1 MRNSP
6 GDTPIGAGWLVFLR
20 RSRLRA
26 AFPHLLVSLWSH
38 SCWFKGVRSGLPGP
52 GSAAMRSNRT
62 VLNHPPQNSKAREG
76 NPPRVQIP
84 ATASLIKPNAG
95 RAARWAVGDIAV
107 LIAGRAPM
115 RFTLSCPAVQL
126 MSSHLGLRFRYR
138 RAEDERDL
146 RNRTFMR
153 TGNPYPPLRRS
164 GLCCPRSTQPP
175 FR

>member
-6 GDTPIGAGWLVFLR
+6 GDTPIGAGWLVVLH

-52 GSAAMRSNRT
+52 GSGAMRPNRT

-76 NPPRVQIP
+76 QPSAGSNP
-84 ATASLIKPNAG
+84 ADTAGLIRPNAR
-95 RAARWAVGDIAV
+95 RAARWTVGNIAV

-115 RFTLSCPAVQL
+115 RFKLSSTAVQL
-126 MSSHLGLRFRYR
+126 MSSDLGPRFRYR
-138 RAEDERDL
+138 RAEDECDL
-146 RNRTFMR
+146 RNRTLMQ
-153 TGNPYPPLRRS
+153 TGNP
-164 GLCCPRSTQPP
+164 
-175 FR
+175 